1 MVCFGLSWRRL
12 LPVALACLL
21 PLCGCNYHGRL
32 KRGIYN
38 TPSFDDK
45 IEARV
50 MVVADRFIQ
59 PYFSFKDD
67 NLTPV
72 NSYQIRTRD
81 GASVAAAD
89 ALGTLFS
96 EVEVNLYKYRS
107 QYDYAAELDYNVTEE
122 SDYFTRLEPAD
133 GFLWL
138 KKYRV
143 PKFHTSVTLT
153 LRDTKTELP
162 VLQFAADRTTEL
174 EFNNTAI
181 GLYWFN
187 RATLSLLFPLIAPVY
202 TSSAGNSIR
211 TTLERDLR
219 SCLRKIMQQIEE
231 NRMLFR
237 PGISPALSRNDAR
250 YRHLLEKTVF
260 ISLPSSHGSGFFI
273 SPDGYLLTNAHVVK
287 DARDVRYYLY
297 EDLPFDDSRPQLA
310 PFRYA
315 RVIQVNKARDVALL
329 KAEGTFPYFELDPDR
344 SHYRTGDSVLV
355 LGNPENEFFSVS
367 EGIISALKNDN
378 GVDTIQTDAAINH
391 GNSGGPLVS
400 RATGKVLGIAS
411 SGYKKALA
419 SGINFAITAYEVQ
432 RTLDI
437 SQPLDEEKLR
447 RRTLEAQPSAAQN
460 AEDMRQARKNYV
472 K

>member
-211 TTLERDLR
+211 TTLERAFPQRRPLPPFIGKNGFYFTSFVARLR
-219 SCLRKIMQQIEE
+219 LLYQSGRLPAYQCPCGKG
-231 NRMLFR
+231 R
-237 PGISPALSRNDAR
+237 PRR
-250 YRHLLEKTVF
+250 
-260 ISLPSSHGSGFFI
+260 
-273 SPDGYLLTNAHVVK
+273 
-287 DARDVRYYLY
+287 
-297 EDLPFDDSRPQLA
+297 
-310 PFRYA
+310 
-315 RVIQVNKARDVALL
+315 ALL
-329 KAEGTFPYFELDPDR
+329 
-344 SHYRTGDSVLV
+344 SVR
-355 LGNPENEFFSVS
+355 GF
-367 EGIISALKNDN
+367 AL
-378 GVDTIQTDAAINH
+378 
-391 GNSGGPLVS
+391 
-400 RATGKVLGIAS
+400 
-411 SGYKKALA
+411 
-419 SGINFAITAYEVQ
+419 
-432 RTLDI
+432 
-437 SQPLDEEKLR
+437 
-447 RRTLEAQPSAAQN
+447 
-460 AEDMRQARKNYV
+460 
-472 K
+472 